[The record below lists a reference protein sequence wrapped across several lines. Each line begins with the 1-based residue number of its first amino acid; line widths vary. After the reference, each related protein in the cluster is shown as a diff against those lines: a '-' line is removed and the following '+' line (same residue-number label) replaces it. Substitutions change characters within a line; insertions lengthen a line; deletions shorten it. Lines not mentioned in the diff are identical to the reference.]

1 MGYNTTH
8 DHAYVGKGLMRSV
21 AGFWFAVAC
30 LLTTA
35 NVSADQGAYPKSEEE
50 LDAAYASLQWQNKAG
65 PYALPASHA
74 TIQLRA
80 GQTLL
85 LGADAERYSWLTSG
99 VEFPGTEAVLTYD
112 TDNPDSEV
120 YYDWRDEGYVADSDW
135 DDVDGDALLAQY
147 REVTEASNEA
157 RVKNGVVPIQVVG
170 WLEPPHYDKA
180 TRTVTYAM
188 ELKDDEGS
196 WTNAVAL
203 RLGRTGYTEFT
214 WVGSIEQF
222 KAASGRP
229 DLLSR
234 ALTIHSFNAGYR
246 YEDFRDGDKVAAYGV
261 AGLLATALGV
271 KLAKGSLLA
280 IVAKIAVPLLAV
292 LALAFSDLKQ
302 LFGSF
307 RRRS

>member
-1 MGYNTTH
+1 
-8 DHAYVGKGLMRSV
+8 MRFI
-21 AGFWFAVAC
+21 AGFWLAVVC
-30 LLTTA
+30 FLTAA
-35 NVSADQGAYPKSEEE
+35 NASADQGAYPKTDEE
-50 LDAAYASLQWQNKAG
+50 LDAAYAALRWQNKAG
-65 PYALPASHA
+65 SYALPASHA
-74 TIQLRA
+74 TIQLPA

-99 VEFPGTEAVLTYD
+99 AEFPGTEAVLTYD
-112 TDNPDSEV
+112 SDNADSEV
-120 YYDWRDEGYVADSDW
+120 YYDWRDVGYVADSDW

-147 REVTEASNEA
+147 REVTEASNEE

-196 WTNAVAL
+196 WSNAIAL
-203 RLGRTGYTEFT
+203 RLGRAGYTEFT

-222 KAASGRP
+222 KQAGGRP
-229 DLLSR
+229 DLLNQ
-234 ALTIHSFNAGYR
+234 ALAIHSFDQGHR
-246 YEDFRDGDKVAAYGV
+246 YEDFKDGDKIAAYGV

-280 IVAKIAVPLLAV
+280 ILGKIAIPALAV
-292 LALAFSDLKQ
+292 IALAISRVKQ